1 MTTINDRLR
10 HIVDEYFEGNKT
22 QFAKAIGIPPT
33 SVCNYIGGQR
43 ASKPSSE
50 MLAKIV
56 VETNIS
62 PEWLLTGEGEMLKS
76 ERPQIEEGTEGIP
89 LLPVK
94 AQGGSLNEF
103 VASPMLHECER
114 IVCPI
119 GGVDF
124 AMTISGESMYPEYPN
139 GSQIFVK
146 KVNEK
151 AFIEWGKCYVL
162 DTCNG
167 AVIKILVPGADDS
180 KVKCLSVNKD
190 ERYAPFE
197 VAWKDVFGV
206 YRVVLCMQVK

>member
-1 MTTINDRLR
+1 MNKKGQLESLINYYTD
-10 HIVDEYFEGNKT
+10 GNKT
-22 QFAKAIGIPPT
+22 QFANMLGIKPQT
-33 SVCNYIGGQR
+33 VNSWFLRDTFDLELIY
-43 ASKPSSE
+43 SKCIDISSD
-50 MLAKIV
+50 
-56 VETNIS
+56 
-62 PEWLLTGEGEMLKS
+62 WLLTGEGEMLKS

-139 GSQIFVK
+139 GSQVFVK

-167 AVIKILVPGADDS
+167 AVIKILVPGADES

>member
-1 MTTINDRLR
+1 MNTINDRLR
-10 HIVDEYFEGNKT
+10 HIIDALFDGNKT
-22 QFAKAIGIPPT
+22 QFAKTIDIPPT
-33 SVCNYIGGQR
+33 SISNYVGGQR
-43 ASKPSSE
+43 ASKPSSD
-50 MLAKIV
+50 MLERIV
-56 VETNIS
+56 KEINIS
-62 PEWLLTGEGEMLKS
+62 SDWLLTGEGEMLKTDI
-76 ERPQIEEGTEGIP
+76 PQTDGGFVGIP

-94 AQGGSLNEF
+94 AQGGRLNEF

-167 AVIKILVPGADDS
+167 AVIKILVPGADER
-180 KVKCLSVNKD
+180 KVKCLSVNKE

-197 VAWKDVFGV
+197 VEWKDIFGV

>member
-1 MTTINDRLR
+1 MNKKGQLESLINYYTD
-10 HIVDEYFEGNKT
+10 GNKT
-22 QFAKAIGIPPT
+22 QFANMLGIKPQT
-33 SVCNYIGGQR
+33 VNSWFLRDTFDLELIY
-43 ASKPSSE
+43 SKCIDISSD
-50 MLAKIV
+50 
-56 VETNIS
+56 
-62 PEWLLTGEGEMLKS
+62 WLLTGEGEMLKS

-94 AQGGSLNEF
+94 AQGGSLNGF
-103 VASPMLHECER
+103 AASPMLYECER

-167 AVIKILVPGADDS
+167 AVIKILVPGADES

>member
-1 MTTINDRLR
+1 MNKKGQLESLINYYTD
-10 HIVDEYFEGNKT
+10 GNKT
-22 QFAKAIGIPPT
+22 QFANMLGIKPPT
-33 SVCNYIGGQR
+33 VNSWFLRDTFDLELIY
-43 ASKPSSE
+43 SKCIDVSSD
-50 MLAKIV
+50 
-56 VETNIS
+56 
-62 PEWLLTGEGEMLKS
+62 WLLTGEGEMLKS

-103 VASPMLHECER
+103 VASPMMHECER

-146 KVNEK
+146 QVNEK

-167 AVIKILVPGADDS
+167 AVIKILVPGADET

>member
-1 MTTINDRLR
+1 
-10 HIVDEYFEGNKT
+10 
-22 QFAKAIGIPPT
+22 
-33 SVCNYIGGQR
+33 
-43 ASKPSSE
+43 
-50 MLAKIV
+50 
-56 VETNIS
+56 
-62 PEWLLTGEGEMLKS
+62 
-76 ERPQIEEGTEGIP
+76 
-89 LLPVK
+89 
-94 AQGGSLNEF
+94 
-103 VASPMLHECER
+103 MLHECER

-167 AVIKILVPGADDS
+167 AVIKILVPGADER
-180 KVKCLSVNKD
+180 KVKCLSVNKE

-197 VAWKDVFGV
+197 VEWKDIFGV

>member
-1 MTTINDRLR
+1 MGATIKERTLEF
-10 HIVDEYFEGNKT
+10 VDYLGVKMKCFEEKCGLSSGYVTSMRKGFGSDKLNNVLKEYPQLN
-22 QFAKAIGIPPT
+22 
-33 SVCNYIGGQR
+33 R
-43 ASKPSSE
+43 
-50 MLAKIV
+50 
-56 VETNIS
+56 
-62 PEWLLTGEGEMLKS
+62 EWLLYGEGEMLKTDA
-76 ERPQIEEGTEGIP
+76 EKDVCADGVP

-94 AQGGSLNEF
+94 AQGGSLNGF
-103 VASPMLHECER
+103 AASPMLHECER

-167 AVIKILVPGADDS
+167 AVIKILVPGADES

>member
-1 MTTINDRLR
+1 MGKTVKDRTLEF
-10 HIVDEYFEGNKT
+10 IDYLGIKMKTFEEKCSLSTGYITSMRKGFGSDKLNNVL
-22 QFAKAIGIPPT
+22 KAYPQL
-33 SVCNYIGGQR
+33 NR
-43 ASKPSSE
+43 
-50 MLAKIV
+50 
-56 VETNIS
+56 
-62 PEWLLTGEGEMLKS
+62 EWLLYGEGEMLKS
-76 ERPQIEEGTEGIP
+76 ERPQIDEGAEGIP

-151 AFIEWGKCYVL
+151 AFVEWGKCYVL

-167 AVIKILVPGADDS
+167 AVIKILVPGADETR
-180 KVKCLSVNKD
+180 VKCLSVNKD

>member
-1 MTTINDRLR
+1 MEKKEQLECLVNYYAD
-10 HIVDEYFEGNKT
+10 GNKA
-22 QFAKAIGIPPT
+22 QFASMLGI
-33 SVCNYIGGQR
+33 
-43 ASKPSSE
+43 KPQTLSMWFTRNSFDVELVYTKCEDISSD
-50 MLAKIV
+50 
-56 VETNIS
+56 
-62 PEWLLTGEGEMLKS
+62 WLLTGEGEMLKS

-94 AQGGSLNEF
+94 AQGGSLNGF
-103 VASPMLHECER
+103 AASPMLYECER

-167 AVIKILVPGADDS
+167 AVIKILVPGADES

>member
-1 MTTINDRLR
+1 MNKKGQLESLINYYTD
-10 HIVDEYFEGNKT
+10 GNKT
-22 QFAKAIGIPPT
+22 QFANMLGIKPQT
-33 SVCNYIGGQR
+33 VNSWFLRDTFDLELIY
-43 ASKPSSE
+43 SKCIDISSD
-50 MLAKIV
+50 
-56 VETNIS
+56 
-62 PEWLLTGEGEMLKS
+62 WLLTGEGEMLKS
-76 ERPQIEEGTEGIP
+76 ERPQIEEGGIP

-167 AVIKILVPGADDS
+167 AVIKILVPGADET

>member
-1 MTTINDRLR
+1 MNKKGQLESLINYYTD
-10 HIVDEYFEGNKT
+10 GNKT
-22 QFAKAIGIPPT
+22 QFANMLGIKPQT
-33 SVCNYIGGQR
+33 VNSWFLRDTFDLELIY
-43 ASKPSSE
+43 SKCIDISS
-50 MLAKIV
+50 
-56 VETNIS
+56 
-62 PEWLLTGEGEMLKS
+62 EWLLTGEGNMLKD
-76 ERPQIEEGTEGIP
+76 ERVDVEGTGGIP

-151 AFIEWGKCYVL
+151 AFVEWGKCYVL

>member
-1 MTTINDRLR
+1 MNKKGQLESLINYYTD
-10 HIVDEYFEGNKT
+10 GNKT
-22 QFAKAIGIPPT
+22 QFANMLGIKPQT
-33 SVCNYIGGQR
+33 VNSWFLRDTFDLELIY
-43 ASKPSSE
+43 SKCIDISSD
-50 MLAKIV
+50 
-56 VETNIS
+56 
-62 PEWLLTGEGEMLKS
+62 WLLTGEGEMLKS

-94 AQGGSLNEF
+94 AQGGSLNGF
-103 VASPMLHECER
+103 AASPMLYECER

-167 AVIKILVPGADDS
+167 AVIKILVPGADET

>member
-1 MTTINDRLR
+1 MNKKGQLESLINYYTD
-10 HIVDEYFEGNKT
+10 GNKT
-22 QFAKAIGIPPT
+22 QFANMLGIKPQT
-33 SVCNYIGGQR
+33 VNSWFLRDTFDLELIY
-43 ASKPSSE
+43 SKCIDISSD
-50 MLAKIV
+50 
-56 VETNIS
+56 
-62 PEWLLTGEGEMLKS
+62 WLLTGEGEMLKS
-76 ERPQIEEGTEGIP
+76 ERPQIEEGGIP

-167 AVIKILVPGADDS
+167 AVIKILVPGADES